1 MKSMKQWLLVAGVAS
16 LIGVMPGSVMAQGQ
30 NRGGGNNDPAQW
42 QQRRMD
48 RFKEQL
54 EVKDDAEWDALKPL
68 VEKVNTAQQAA
79 FADRIRGAMGGGRPR
94 GGDNNNGGGDQNGGN
109 RGRGGMFGT
118 PSPEFETLQKA
129 IDNKASKSEL
139 KAALDKYQASR
150 KEKQAA
156 LEKAQDDLR
165 KVLSSRQ
172 EAIATL
178 NGLL

>member
-16 LIGVMPGSVMAQGQ
+16 LIGAMPSSVSAQNQ
-30 NRGGGNNDPAQW
+30 NRGNFDPAQF

-68 VEKVNTAQQAA
+68 VEKVNEAQQAA

-109 RGRGGMFGT
+109 RRGGMFGT
-118 PSPEFETLQKA
+118 PSPEFEALQKA
-129 IDNKASKSEL
+129 IEAKASKAEL
-139 KAALDKYQASR
+139 KAALEKYQASR

-156 LEKAQDDLR
+156 LDKAQEDLR

>member
-16 LIGVMPGSVMAQGQ
+16 LIGMMPGSLLAQGQ
-30 NRGGGNNDPAQW
+30 KGGDPAQF

-68 VEKVNTAQQAA
+68 VEKVSAAQQAA
-79 FADRIRGAMGGGRPR
+79 FADRIRGAMGGGRQR
-94 GGDNNNGGGDQNGGN
+94 GGGDNSGDQNGGN
-109 RGRGGMFGT
+109 RRSGMFGT
-118 PSPEFETLQKA
+118 PSPEFEALQKA
-129 IDNKASKSEL
+129 IEAKASKSEL
-139 KAALDKYQASR
+139 KAALDKYQTSR

-156 LEKAQDDLR
+156 LEKAQEDLR